1 MSKLK
6 QQKDLIRKK
15 FLKLRLGLSI
25 NQIAIS
31 SAMIT
36 LKLQN
41 MNIFQNAK
49 NFLIYMPINNEVET
63 KYILNML
70 LESNKKVFLPVFG
83 KNAWCISKYRLG
95 DDLISG
101 PFNIK
106 QPKKIQRALIG
117 DCDVAIVPGLA
128 FSNIGFRIGYGKGV
142 YDRLLTDSKC
152 IKIGLCY
159 DFGIVNNFEY
169 ESNDVPMDFIISEKR
184 IIKLI

>member
-1 MSKLK
+1 MSKLR
-6 QQKDLIRKK
+6 QQKDLIRNK

-41 MNIFQNAK
+41 MNIFQNAR

-70 LESNKKVFLPVFG
+70 LESNKKVYLPVFG
-83 KNAWCISKYRLG
+83 KSGWSIGIYKTS

-101 PFNIK
+101 PFNIL
-106 QPKKIQRALIG
+106 QPKKIQQAHIG
-117 DCDVAIVPGLA
+117 DCDVAIIPAIA
-128 FSNIGFRIGYGKGV
+128 FSNNGFRIGYGKGV
-142 YDRLLTDSKC
+142 YDRLLADSKC

-159 DFGIVNNFEY
+159 DFGIVKNFEY

>member
-1 MSKLK
+1 MCT
-6 QQKDLIRKK
+6 KK
-15 FLKLRLGLSI
+15 FLQLRLGLSN

-41 MNIFQNAK
+41 MNFFQNAK
-49 NFLIYMPINNEVET
+49 NFLIYMPIKNEVET
-63 KYILNML
+63 KYIFSL
-70 LESNKKVFLPVFG
+70 LAENKKNIFLPAFG

-101 PFNIK
+101 PFNIL
-106 QPKKIQRALIG
+106 QPKKIQQAHIG

-128 FSNIGFRIGYGKGV
+128 FCQNGLRIGYGKGV
-142 YDRLLTDSKC
+142 YDRLLADSKC

-159 DFGIVNNFEY
+159 DFGIVKNFEY